1 MRWVLLPEKSAAM
14 IYWAKF
20 SPAFALGSD
29 GQSNKTQLIT
39 ACTQV
44 DDYYPTAF
52 PNLAVNNPVPE

>member
-1 MRWVLLPEKSAAM
+1 M
-14 IYWAKF
+14 ISWAKF

-29 GQSNKTQLIT
+29 GQSDTAQLIT